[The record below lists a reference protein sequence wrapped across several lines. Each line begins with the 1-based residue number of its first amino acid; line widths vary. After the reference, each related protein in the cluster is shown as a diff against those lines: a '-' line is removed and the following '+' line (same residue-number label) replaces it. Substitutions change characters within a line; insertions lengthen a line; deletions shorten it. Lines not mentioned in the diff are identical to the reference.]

1 MNAGPESVKD
11 LYTYKPT
18 PSARTPIK
26 ITIPVFFVAIAIGPI
41 PADVV
46 ALSMLLSCCCYPRQC
61 NVASSLDVRGQ
72 LSFFPDRVHRLII
85 DAQLIMEM
93 RTTSYSG

>member
-1 MNAGPESVKD
+1 MIAGPESVKD
-11 LYTYKPT
+11 LYTYQRVPIV
-18 PSARTPIK
+18 RTPIK
-26 ITIPVFFVAIAIGPI
+26 IIIPVFFVAIAIGPI
-41 PADVV
+41 PAVVV
-46 ALSMLLSCCCYPRQC
+46 ALSLLLPCCCYPRQC

-93 RTTSYSG
+93 RTTRYSG